1 MNTVA
6 LVSDAVSLPIDY
18 DMCQLFDACQ
28 AVGIDVEVCFWD
40 DADVNWSCYSL
51 VVLRSP
57 WTYVDRLPEFL
68 SWCSR
73 TSEATRLLNPLSA
86 IRWSLD
92 KRYLRDLELRG
103 VPVVPTVFVQGNQ
116 DPQEELRAFHATH
129 PHASEVVVKPS
140 VGAYSKDVRRFSIH
154 QEGEAVEHMRG
165 LLTEDREVLI
175 QPYFG
180 AIDKSGETDII
191 YFDGQYSHAIRKTA
205 LLLPNGTTIAPTQ
218 DTRQARSAGEDEKR
232 VASAALEATA
242 AHLGI
247 DGALLYARVD
257 LIRNNVGDPVVLEL
271 ELCEPSL
278 SLPFTD
284 RGAFSFAKAINER
297 LVRGNTVPFES
308 SRSS

>member
-1 MNTVA
+1 MNTIA
-6 LVSDAVSLPIDY
+6 LVSDAASLPIDY
-18 DMCQLFDACQ
+18 DMSQLFEACR
-28 AVGIDVEVCFWD
+28 AAGIDAEVCFWD
-40 DADVNWSCYSL
+40 DANVDWSRYSL
-51 VVLRSP
+51 AVLRSP
-57 WTYVDRLPEFL
+57 WTYVDRLQEFL

-103 VPVVPTVFVQGNQ
+103 VPVVPTVYIQSNQ
-116 DPQEELRAFHATH
+116 DPQRELRAFRAAH
-129 PHASEVVVKPS
+129 PHTSEVVVKPS
-140 VGAYSKDVRRFSIH
+140 VGAYSKDVRRFSLH

-165 LLTEDREVLI
+165 LLRADREVLI

-180 AIDKSGETDII
+180 AIDKSGETDMI
-191 YFDGQYSHAIRKTA
+191 YFDGQYSHAIRKNS
-205 LLLPNGTTIAPTQ
+205 LLLPDGTTVAPTQ
-218 DTRQARSAGEDEKR
+218 DTRQARSAGEDEQR

-247 DGALLYARVD
+247 NGAVLYARID
-257 LIRNNVGDPVVLEL
+257 LIRDNAGDPVVLEL

-284 RGAFSFAKAINER
+284 VGAFRFAEAIAER
-297 LVRGNTVPFES
+297 LVRGNTAP
-308 SRSS
+308 